1 MAIENE
7 LLDALLKNYKKPEDL
22 IGENGIL
29 KELTKRLVERAMSAE
44 LTNHLGYDKHE
55 NGAKTTPNSRNGSSK
70 KTILTRD
77 EALEIAVPRDR
88 ESTFEPQIVKKHQ
101 RRFDGFDDKI
111 ISMYS
116 YGMTTRDIQG
126 HLQDIYGVEVS
137 PDLISEVTDGVIDEV
152 KAWQNRPLESIYPIL
167 FLDAIVVKCREDKTI
182 RNRNVYLAL
191 AVNMEGQKELL
202 GMWMAQNE
210 GAKFWLGVVTELK
223 NRGVEDIFIACVDGL
238 KGFPEAINSVFPAA
252 QVQLCI
258 VHQIRNSLKY
268 VPYKEKKQVAADLKS
283 VYDADTVEQAEL
295 NLAAFAE
302 KWDSKYPTISRQ
314 WSSNWANI
322 IPFFEYQKDIRKAIY
337 TTNAIESLNHSLRKI
352 LKTRGVLPND
362 DAVYKLL
369 YLAVRNVSRRWTMPI
384 HHWKTAL
391 NQFAIKFS
399 DRFKL

>member
-55 NGAKTTPNSRNGSSK
+55 NGVKTTPNSRNGSSK

-77 EALEIAVPRDR
+77 EAFEIAVPRDR

-167 FLDAIVVKCREDKTI
+167 FLDAIVVKCREDKAI
-182 RNRNVYLAL
+182 RNRHVFLAL

-223 NRGVEDIFIACVDGL
+223 NRGIEDIFIACVDGL
-238 KGFPEAINSVFPAA
+238 KGFPEAINAVFPAT

-295 NLAAFAE
+295 NLVAFAE
-302 KWDSKYPTISRQ
+302 KWDGKYPTISRQ

-322 IPFFEYQKDIRKAIY
+322 TPFFEYPKDIRKAIY

-384 HHWKTAL
+384 HHWKNAL